1 MAIRE
6 NLITLESNKYSIKI
20 NDFEGPLDLLC
31 FLVDSN
37 KKDIYEISINEIAD
51 QYIEYINA
59 MQEMDLEVT
68 SEFLIMASN
77 LLYLKSK
84 KLLPKYDEEDEGEL
98 TEDELINQII
108 KYKQYKEIT
117 NTLREL
123 FDENNKFM
131 YGYSAEI
138 ELPKQNLEES
148 HTSREIASIYK
159 SILFK
164 NSEKLNANA
173 KDIEKI
179 ALTESYSIGESIK
192 LMFKELIKNKHF
204 IFNKLFS
211 NKECSQEEVV
221 TAFSGLLEL
230 SGRSKVTTKQA
241 ELFGDIEVNKIKRK
255 KQR

>member
-1 MAIRE
+1 MAVRE
-6 NLITLESNKYSIKI
+6 KLISYESNKYSIKI

-37 KKDIYEISINEIAD
+37 KKDIYEISINEITD

-77 LLYLKSK
+77 LLYLKSR
-84 KLLPKYDEEDEGEL
+84 KLLPKIDEEDEGEL

-108 KYKQYKEIT
+108 QYKQYKEVSSS
-117 NTLREL
+117 LREL
-123 FDENNKFM
+123 FDENNKFL
-131 YGYSAEI
+131 YGYPI
-138 ELPKQNLEES
+138 QVELPKQNLDES
-148 HTSREIASIYK
+148 HTAREIASIYK

-164 NSEKLNANA
+164 NSSKINANA

-179 ALTESYSIGESIK
+179 ALTENYSVGESIR

-204 IFNKLFS
+204 VFNKLFS
-211 NKECSQEEVV
+211 RKKCSQEEVI

-230 SGRSKVTTKQA
+230 SGRSKVTTKQS
-241 ELFGDIEVNKIKRK
+241 EVFGDIEVNKIKRK